1 MVVIMQILGFGAG
14 PYKTNTYIVE
24 HNARAFVVDPG
35 MHTMGRI
42 IELSNE
48 HGFAIEA
55 IVLTHGHLDHTREAG
70 DLAKR
75 FDIPAYIHPADEF
88 MLHTGEGGSPQ
99 SQLLFDA
106 SSMLPI
112 KDIRHLHD
120 GRQLKLIDLEF
131 DVYHCPGHSP
141 GSTVIVAEDFALTG
155 DVLFKGSIGRSDFE
169 NSDAEAMD
177 DSLRKLLKV
186 LDDKLTLLPGHGPTT
201 TMRAERKTNGF
212 LLQLGEVI

>member
-1 MVVIMQILGFGAG
+1 
-14 PYKTNTYIVE
+14 
-24 HNARAFVVDPG
+24 
-35 MHTMGRI
+35 
-42 IELSNE
+42 
-48 HGFAIEA
+48 
-55 IVLTHGHLDHTREAG
+55 
-70 DLAKR
+70 
-75 FDIPAYIHPADEF
+75 
-88 MLHTGEGGSPQ
+88 
-99 SQLLFDA
+99 
-106 SSMLPI
+106 MLPI

-120 GRQLKLIDLEF
+120 GRQLKLIGLEF

-212 LLQLGEVI
+212 LLQLGG